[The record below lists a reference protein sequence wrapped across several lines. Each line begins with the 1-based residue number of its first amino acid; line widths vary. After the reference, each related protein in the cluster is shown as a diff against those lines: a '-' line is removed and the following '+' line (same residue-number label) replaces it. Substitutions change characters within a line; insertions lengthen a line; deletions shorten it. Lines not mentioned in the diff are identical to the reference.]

1 MEQVQKIPN
10 SEDIMREATKKLEKI
25 KHERDIESKF
35 FSKYD
40 SYQEH
45 LDNFEKNLTKKIFEQ
60 KLQSSNIKEQ
70 TFIKIYSLLDKFSKL
85 NPNQIS
91 EISKLFTNKKNSMTQ
106 TEELDKNNLINK
118 LALIEKDNEQ
128 LKKEKN
134 KLQKENDVLKQENE
148 ELKKNNNK
156 LNAQYIQLNLKIEQ
170 DTKNQKEIDMEL
182 NKIKN
187 NNSLLESKIK
197 ENNKIIDELKSKLK
211 TYEEKI
217 KLDLSIKQN
226 DNKFSFF
233 KINTENKIT
242 FSNLI
247 KSKQISNIFDYLDV
261 NDIIKFRLCCKDISK
276 KLLNEITSI
285 RTINKNIFSRTKTTS
300 ERFMLFYR

>member
-211 TYEEKI
+211 THEEKI

-226 DNKFSFF
+226 DTKFSFF

-247 KSKQISNIFDYLDV
+247 KSKQISNI
-261 NDIIKFRLCCKDISK
+261 S
-276 KLLNEITSI
+276 
-285 RTINKNIFSRTKTTS
+285 
-300 ERFMLFYR
+300 